1 MGKAIR
7 QIKQVVEYV
16 REVFGKQ
23 VSIWT
28 IKRILKAAGY
38 GWKRMRRS
46 LKHNRDEVLFSFFQQ
61 EIRELH
67 QLEAQGEVDVY
78 YFDEAGVNLTPVIP
92 YAWQQKNQRYEL
104 PSVRSQNLT
113 ILGFMNL
120 QSQCQ
125 SFLFEGAAN
134 SEIVMACMDEFAEQI
149 TRKTIVILDRASI
162 HTSKKMQQQAKQW
175 QKQDLYLQFL
185 PAYCPELN
193 RIEILWKHV
202 KYYWLGL
209 SAYQNMATLKEE
221 VTEVLEN
228 IGSKYHITFA

>member
-1 MGKAIR
+1 
-7 QIKQVVEYV
+7 VEYV

-38 GWKRMRRS
+38 RWKRMRRS
-46 LKHNRDEVLFSFFQQ
+46 LKHKRNEVLFSFFQQ
-61 EIRELH
+61 EIEQLHEL
-67 QLEAQGEVDVY
+67 EIQGEIDVY

-120 QSQCQ
+120 RSQCQ
-125 SFLFEGAAN
+125 SFLFEGAAD
-134 SEIVMACMDEFAEQI
+134 SEIVMACMDEFAGQI
-149 TRKTIVILDRASI
+149 TKKTVVILDRASI
-162 HTSKKMQQQAKQW
+162 HTSNRMQQRAKQW
-175 QKQDLYLQFL
+175 QKQGLFLQFL

-193 RIEILWKHV
+193 LIEILWKHV
-202 KYYWLGL
+202 KYYWLDV
-209 SAYQNMATLKEE
+209 SAYHDMASLKDQL
-221 VTEVLEN
+221 TEVLEN
-228 IGSKYHITFA
+228 IGSKHLVSFA

>member
-1 MGKAIR
+1 MN
-7 QIKQVVEYV
+7 QLVEYV

-38 GWKRMRRS
+38 RWKRMRRS
-46 LKHNRDEVLFSFFQQ
+46 LKQKRDEGLFSFFQQ
-61 EIRELH
+61 EIKELH
-67 QLEAQGEVDVY
+67 QLEAQGEIDVY

-120 QSQCQ
+120 RSQCQ
-125 SFLFEGAAN
+125 SFLFEGAAD
-134 SEIVMACMDEFAEQI
+134 SEIVMTCMNEFAKQI
-149 TRKTIVILDRASI
+149 TKKTVVILDRASI
-162 HTSKKMQQQAKQW
+162 HTSKKMQQRVKKW
-175 QKQDLYLQFL
+175 QKQGLYLQFL

-193 RIEILWKHV
+193 LIEILWKHV
-202 KYYWLGL
+202 KYYWLAV
-209 SAYQNMATLKEE
+209 SAYQNMATLKEQ
-221 VTEVLEN
+221 VTKVLEN
-228 IGSKYHITFA
+228 IGSKYRITFA